1 MYLELLILIQ
11 IDKFPKHG
19 YEIKKEIQKDL
30 GYLMDVNHNMLYP
43 TLRKFTD
50 EGFVRKHRNEQVGR
64 PNQYIY
70 EITEAGREKITNL
83 INEFTEKDAKHQI
96 EFMVRV
102 SLFERISKEDRFRI
116 LHRRKKDLEGL
127 LSEIERRLN
136 EGGDELFRDEVLRY
150 SISQVKEELTWI
162 DKLLHSTA

>member
-11 IDKFPKHG
+11 IEKSPKHG

-50 EGFVRKHRNEQVGR
+50 EGFVRKHRNEQEGR

-70 EITEAGREKITNL
+70 EITEAGREKIGNL
-83 INEFTEKDAKHQI
+83 IKEFTEKDAKHQI

-102 SLFERISKEDRFRI
+102 SLFERISQEDRIRI
-116 LHRRKKDLEGL
+116 LHRRKKDLEAL
-127 LSEIERRLN
+127 LSDIERRLD
-136 EGGDELFRDEVLRY
+136 EGGEALFRDEVLQY
-150 SISQVKEELTWI
+150 SISQVKGELTWI
-162 DKLLHSTA
+162 EKLIHSVT

>member
-11 IDKFPKHG
+11 IDKSPKHG

-116 LHRRKKDLEGL
+116 LHRRKKDLESL

-162 DKLLHSTA
+162 DKLINSTA